1 MTRFVRNGDP
11 TIPEI
16 PRILLAI
23 SGSHGAYRGTYSSNL
38 VLIGGGKTTI
48 GIELV
53 NETTDGS
60 SAVITDYSSTGVTAR
75 HSPIKPFKPS
85 DDGQSALMTIRLHP
99 NQLIDFGVFVAMTYG
114 GQHPTI
120 IFCDPQASND
130 PIKKT

>member
-1 MTRFVRNGDP
+1 MTRFVRKGDS

-23 SGSHGAYRGTYSSNL
+23 TGSHGGYRGTYSSDL

-60 SAVITDYSSTGVTAR
+60 SAAITDYSSTGVTAR
-75 HSPIKPFKPS
+75 HSPIKPFIPS

-99 NQLIDFGVFVAMTYG
+99 HQLIDFGVFVEVRHG
-114 GQHPTI
+114 KHPPTI

-130 PIKKT
+130 PIKNT